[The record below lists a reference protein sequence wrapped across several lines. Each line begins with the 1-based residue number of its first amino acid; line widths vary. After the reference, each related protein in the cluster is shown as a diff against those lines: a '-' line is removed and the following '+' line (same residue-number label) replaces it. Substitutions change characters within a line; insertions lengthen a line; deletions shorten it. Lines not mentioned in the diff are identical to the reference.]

1 MYTYT
6 MEINFKEF
14 ISSKKIFHML
24 DCEEGVSNREAL
36 KLLCDKQ
43 DDYDIIAFGCLK
55 KLLIMNIGVLQSDH
69 CGRYF
74 SVRK

>member
-55 KLLIMNIGVLQSDH
+55 TTNYEYRRTTI
-69 CGRYF
+69 
-74 SVRK
+74 